1 MGKTLTGG
9 SWFDF
14 AHEHD
19 AGSHRC
25 RLSWVSPMRTRLLF
39 TNRDGFDAF
48 VRSER
53 EVAALLREGRLAM
66 IDQVPIVS
74 RAIDKLMAGNAESD
88 MPVLV

>member
-1 MGKTLTGG
+1 
-9 SWFDF
+9 
-14 AHEHD
+14 
-19 AGSHRC
+19 
-25 RLSWVSPMRTRLLF
+25 LF

-74 RAIDKLMAGNAESD
+74 RAIDKLMAGGPESE
-88 MPVLV
+88 MAVIV